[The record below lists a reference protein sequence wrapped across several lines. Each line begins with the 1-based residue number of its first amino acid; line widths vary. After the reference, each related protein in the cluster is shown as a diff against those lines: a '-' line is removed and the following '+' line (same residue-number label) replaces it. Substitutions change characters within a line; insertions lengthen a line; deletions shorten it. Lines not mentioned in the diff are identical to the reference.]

1 MFTGEDIEE
10 LVELFE
16 RRGAKLYHACQL
28 TDFQSY
34 LDVGGIPSRGYLES
48 SDCSFTPFETDNG
61 DREKSVWDKVFLN
74 MSDFGT
80 TFATGGNG
88 VPNPY
93 GPILI
98 QLHPKA
104 LLEASD
110 VAICL
115 RSAGARDFSREDEA
129 LETVDEVNRL
139 FSNSSDS
146 KMKYGAA
153 LQEEFGVDNARDP
166 EMSCSV
172 ESGKLSIEHTSLVR
186 VDPYIVNQT
195 SLIHEVKKCLTS
207 RDYRFRVFERS
218 HYKEGRKELLAEL
231 TELLLSDPSLSL
243 DNLVELKTCS
253 NGLREWAEQLRDR
266 NLGWNFDRYAQ
277 YLRSGTLV
285 PLANALL
292 ACDDYS

>member
-1 MFTGEDIEE
+1 M
-10 LVELFE
+10 
-16 RRGAKLYHACQL
+16 GAGQ
-28 TDFQSY
+28 
-34 LDVGGIPSRGYLES
+34 

-172 ESGKLSIEHTSLVR
+172 ESGRLSIGHSSLIR
-186 VDPYIVNQT
+186 VDSYVVNRT
-195 SLIHEVKKCLTS
+195 RLIDEVRNCLNGWGPQV
-207 RDYRFRVFERS
+207 RVFERT
-218 HYKEGRKELLAEL
+218 YYGDRKRLIKELVD
-231 TELLLSDPSLSL
+231 LLLNDRPPSLDELASL
-243 DNLVELKTCS
+243 ETCS
-253 NGLREWAEQLRDR
+253 DAIRVWAEQLRDR